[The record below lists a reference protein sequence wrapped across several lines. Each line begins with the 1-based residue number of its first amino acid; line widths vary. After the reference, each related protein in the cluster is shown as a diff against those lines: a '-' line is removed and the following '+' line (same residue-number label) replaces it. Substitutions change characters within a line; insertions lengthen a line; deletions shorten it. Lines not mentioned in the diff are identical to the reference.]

1 MIKIGALMK
10 TKLTVTI
17 DPDLLPVA
25 KLYAKSQ
32 GKSLSALIEDTLR
45 ELSASDGKSFSERW
59 TGALR
64 LADHG
69 DARFEALAKK
79 YL

>member
-1 MIKIGALMK
+1 MK

-32 GKSLSALIEDTLR
+32 GKSLSSLIEDTLR
-45 ELSASDGKSFSERW
+45 ELSASGGKSFSEQW
-59 TGALR
+59 TGTLR
-64 LADHG
+64 QAKHG
-69 DARFEALAKK
+69 DVRFEALSKK

>member
-1 MIKIGALMK
+1 MK

-17 DPDLLPVA
+17 DPDLLPLA

-32 GKSLSALIEDTLR
+32 GKSLSSLIEDTLR
-45 ELSASDGKSFSERW
+45 ELSASGGKSFSEQW
-59 TGALR
+59 TGTLR
-64 LADHG
+64 QAKQG
-69 DARFEALAKK
+69 DARFESLSKK

>member
-1 MIKIGALMK
+1 MK

-69 DARFEALAKK
+69 DARFEALTKK